1 VRTLDALA
9 PPRVP
14 TKSPTQRVARGL
26 LALTAMVGLLCG
38 IAGVRERAPDPAL
51 AEFRPVAVAD
61 ADPGA
66 DVAYVPIEQ
75 VQLGQRLVGANP
87 LTEDVELDEPDP
99 ALARTVVLEAT
110 KPDGQL
116 LHAELIWPVEW
127 VDEVGA
133 TVDAQIEVA
142 FGEIETTG
150 MARVVAIGPCPELE
164 PGPGALVI
172 GRYRHELVD
181 APMVELTLDDDS
193 ESVHVTANHPY
204 WSVDRQDFTPA
215 GQLRVGETV
224 DTLSGTAHVAA
235 ARSYRYTG
243 TVYNLETT
251 EHVYLVGSGGTL
263 VHNTRDCLLG
273 RNGNRSTGE
282 GRDHVTYEGIK
293 NGKPYSGY
301 ASAPSRL
308 KLTPEQII
316 GRRYGW
322 NFSKFKGGKPPS
334 AVYAGRGS
342 AGKRIARGL
351 EQYLKGRANKVNPVG
366 DRNPNAADYAKSMN
380 RWLHRNPD
388 KLKTLR

>member
-1 VRTLDALA
+1 
-9 PPRVP
+9 
-14 TKSPTQRVARGL
+14 
-26 LALTAMVGLLCG
+26 M
-38 IAGVRERAPDPAL
+38 
-51 AEFRPVAVAD
+51 
-61 ADPGA
+61 
-66 DVAYVPIEQ
+66 PIEQ

-87 LTEDVELDEPDP
+87 LTEDIELDEPDP

-133 TVDAQIEVA
+133 TVDGQIEVA
-142 FGEIETTG
+142 FGEIETMGT
-150 MARVVAIGPCPELE
+150 ARVVAIGPCPELE

-263 VHNTRDCLLG
+263 VHNTKDCLLG
-273 RNGNRSTGE
+273 AKGNRSSGQGRDALGRFTSKAGGHSADTARGQTAHLNYKTALGDKYKFNKGLPSGRRPDAIDWQNRIVRELKPARSRAIQRGKRQLREYVNELERFTGE
-282 GRDHVTYEGIK
+282 KWMSYLDTYR
-293 NGKPYSGY
+293 P
-301 ASAPSRL
+301 
-308 KLTPEQII
+308 
-316 GRRYGW
+316 
-322 NFSKFKGGKPPS
+322 
-334 AVYAGRGS
+334 
-342 AGKRIARGL
+342 
-351 EQYLKGRANKVNPVG
+351 
-366 DRNPNAADYAKSMN
+366 
-380 RWLHRNPD
+380 
-388 KLKTLR
+388 

>member
-1 VRTLDALA
+1 MTMSDALPA
-9 PPRVP
+9 RRIPK
-14 TKSPTQRVARGL
+14 KSRMNRVARGL
-26 LALTAMVGLLCG
+26 LALAALVGLLCG
-38 IAGVRERAPDPAL
+38 VAGVCERAPGPAL
-51 AEFRPVAVAD
+51 AAFRPVTAAP

-66 DVAYVPIEQ
+66 DAAYLPIEQ

-99 ALARTVVLEAT
+99 TLARTVVLEAT

-127 VDEVGA
+127 IDEVGA
-133 TVDAQIEVA
+133 TVDGQIEVA

-150 MARVVAIGPCPELE
+150 TARVVAIGPCPELE
-164 PGPGALVI
+164 PGAGALVI

-204 WSVDRQDFTPA
+204 WSVDRQEFTPA

-263 VHNTRDCLLG
+263 VHNNRNCLLG
-273 RNGNRSTGE
+273 RNGNRSTGQ
-282 GRDHVTYEGIK
+282 GRSKVAATRDDIK
-293 NGKPYSGY
+293 NRPLQIHHF
-301 ASAPSRL
+301 ASN
-308 KLTPEQII
+308 K
-316 GRRYGW
+316 
-322 NFSKFKGGKPPS
+322 SKSWTKDF
-334 AVYAGRGS
+334 
-342 AGKRIARGL
+342 KRIADRFGL
-351 EQYLKGRANKVNPVG
+351 RLNESWNKQLLPHSGRHPNAYHRWVLQKMQLAAKQAKGDKEAFKTLFNKYVKTPVR
-366 DRNPNAADYAKSMN
+366 RNPN
-380 RWLHRNPD
+380 
-388 KLKTLR
+388 KLRRIGWPE